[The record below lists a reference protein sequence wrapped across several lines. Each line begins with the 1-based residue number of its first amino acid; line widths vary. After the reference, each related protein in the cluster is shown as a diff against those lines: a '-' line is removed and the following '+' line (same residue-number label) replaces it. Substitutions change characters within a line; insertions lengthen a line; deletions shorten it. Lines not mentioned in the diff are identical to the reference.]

1 MGIINLR
8 KLLEEVTDDLF
19 PEAHSIV
26 SHSHQQGQ
34 IAFFTMGFRIATLF
48 KAPEVNPITLKA
60 RSIPFFNLV
69 NIYGRVFFFSWFG
82 FFVAF
87 WSWYASPPL
96 LHDTIQ
102 KDLKLTKIDVSNSN
116 IIALTATLLVRLAT
130 GSDRDTRSSDA
141 SFSAPFLPSYP
152 AQRITKVNSSATNLL
167 TVQQFFDK
175 NVVGTANAV
184 AAGFGNAG
192 GGVTYFLMPSIYD
205 SLLNRGLTPHTAWR
219 VAFVVPGIIIVFVAL
234 CILFLCEDT
243 PSGKRSERHT
253 IAQANLAAHGVN
265 ATLVDAPKAGIMDK
279 PTSSGGTA
287 SPSSMDAQEKMQ
299 FDATGERKVSRYADH
314 EAQLTEQ
321 QMLDTARG

>member
-1 MGIINLR
+1 MGNLR
-8 KLLEEVTDDLF
+8 KLLEEVIDDLF
-19 PEAHSIV
+19 PEVHTIV

-34 IAFFTMGFRIATLF
+34 IASFTMGFRIATLF

-87 WSWYASPPL
+87 WSWYAFPPL

-116 IIALTATLLVRLAT
+116 IIALTATLPVRLIAGPSCDRFGPRYTFVGCLLLGAIPTFLSGTAYNKGELFALRFFIGVLGGSFVPCQVWST
-130 GSDRDTRSSDA
+130 G
-141 SFSAPFLPSYP
+141 
-152 AQRITKVNSSATNLL
+152 
-167 TVQQFFDK
+167 FFDK

-205 SLLNRGLTPHTAWR
+205 SLLNRCLWKLWR
-219 VAFVVPGIIIVFVAL
+219 YHL
-234 CILFLCEDT
+234 CHHLPLQPNQLRQAVLDHWSYFHCYE
-243 PSGKRSERHT
+243 SGSLLDP
-253 IAQANLAAHGVN
+253 AGV
-265 ATLVDAPKAGIMDK
+265 
-279 PTSSGGTA
+279 
-287 SPSSMDAQEKMQ
+287 
-299 FDATGERKVSRYADH
+299 
-314 EAQLTEQ
+314 
-321 QMLDTARG
+321 